1 MAKETISVRLDRETL
16 DRLAVMAK
24 ATGRTRGTLM
34 THAIEKYVENEAW
47 QVAAIQD
54 AVDELEGGE
63 ADLADHDDVARWL
76 NNWGTDKEAESP
88 ACK

>member
-16 DRLAVMAK
+16 NRLSAMAK
-24 ATGRTRGTLM
+24 ATGRTRGALM

-47 QVAAIQD
+47 QVAAIQE
-54 AVDELEGGE
+54 AVDELERGAAE
-63 ADLADHDDVARWL
+63 LADHKDVAKWL
-76 NNWGTDKEAESP
+76 TSWGTGNETEPP

>member
-16 DRLAVMAK
+16 DRLSVMAK
-24 ATGRTRGTLM
+24 ATGRTRATLM

-54 AVDELEGGE
+54 AVDELERGE
-63 ADLADHDDVARWL
+63 ADLADHDDVVRWL
-76 NNWGTDKEAESP
+76 KSWGADEEAEFP

>member
-16 DRLAVMAK
+16 DRLSTMAK

-54 AVDELEGGE
+54 AIDELERGE
-63 ADLADHDDVARWL
+63 ADLAEHEDVAKWL
-76 NNWGTDKEAESP
+76 SRWGTGKETEPP